1 MARADTDAL
10 ASLAPVLRQLRD
22 IKGIREERPG
32 IFYARREAFVHFHG
46 DASGL
51 YADLKKSGGAG
62 FDRYPLATPAQ
73 QRKLVDDAKI
83 RAARLDDE

>member
-1 MARADTDAL
+1 MPRADAAAL
-10 ASLAPVLRQLRD
+10 ALLAPLLRQLRD
-22 IKGIREERPG
+22 IKGVREERPG
-32 IFYARREAFVHFHG
+32 IFYARRDAFVHFHE
-46 DASGL
+46 DAGGL

-73 QRKLVDDAKI
+73 QRKLVDDARL